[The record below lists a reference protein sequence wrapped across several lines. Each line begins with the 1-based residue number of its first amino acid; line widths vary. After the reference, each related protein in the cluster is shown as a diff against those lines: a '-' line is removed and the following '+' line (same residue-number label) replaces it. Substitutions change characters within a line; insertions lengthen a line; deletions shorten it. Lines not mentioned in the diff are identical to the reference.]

1 MYLVT
6 QDYKDAIYAD
16 ARSVTGRVTF
26 DISPGGIENDTPTV
40 TASSQFFISKAATQ
54 LTDNI
59 RQATY
64 SLVTWEFERTKLDGT
79 FTFAADDDS
88 LWGEVGW
95 VSGEICNANNQF
107 ATTLTGSLPAN
118 FLAGASNEVVS
129 LEYTNT
135 YTSAGVTVTFDP
147 LFGEYATDFSV
158 TAFDP
163 SNNIVF
169 YQNVTGNTNTQFVI
183 MDQIVGF
190 DKLTVSISKWSHPY
204 RRARISEVDAG
215 VVLVYTDDELIRMN
229 MTEEMDIIS
238 GTLVI
243 PEFEFTVNNIDGEF
257 DILNPSGIYQSLQL
271 RQRIQ
276 AELGLVLTD
285 RTEWVPLGVYY
296 LSEWKSDTGSLTAT
310 FTGRSKIDLL
320 DVASYEN
327 TTPIVGHNLYLVIED
342 ILLAAG
348 ITGYIIDTDLQS
360 IPTTGLVEKMTCREA
375 LQMAAIAGQARIW
388 VTRNDVLMVEVVNP
402 LTVVV
407 DDITLDDVFEEP
419 KIELGKPVKTVQV
432 FYYSTIGTADG
443 SYTET
448 NPDATTGETIVLQNN
463 TLITSATEAENVA
476 IWIFGSRDNQKIF
489 TIDYRGNPALEL
501 NDTTFIET
509 RYVAQQ
515 PTILT
520 KIDVTYEGYLTSQI
534 KGKA

>member
-6 QDYKDAIYAD
+6 QDYKDNIYAD

-40 TASSQFFISKAATQ
+40 TVSSQFFLSKAATQ

-79 FTFAADDDS
+79 FTFAADDDT

-107 ATTLTGSLPAN
+107 ATTLTGSLPAH

-129 LEYTNT
+129 IEYTNT
-135 YTSAGVTVTFDP
+135 YTSAGVTITFDP

-169 YQNVTGNTNTQFVI
+169 YQSVTGNTAAQYVLTN
-183 MDQIVGF
+183 QIIGF
-190 DKLTVSISKWSHPY
+190 DKITVSISKWSHPY
-204 RRARISEVDAG
+204 RRARIAEIDAG
-215 VVLVYTDDELIRMN
+215 VVLVYTDEELIRMSL
-229 MTEEMDIIS
+229 TEEMDPIS

-243 PEFEFTVNNIDGEF
+243 PEFTFTVDNLNGEF
-257 DILNPSGIYQSLQL
+257 DILNPTGIYQSLQL

-276 AELGLVLTD
+276 SELGLVLTD

-296 LSEWKSDTGSLTAT
+296 LSEWKSDAGSLTAT
-310 FTGRSKIDLL
+310 FTGRSKLDLL
-320 DVASYEN
+320 DVATYEN
-327 TTPIVGHNLYLVIED
+327 TTPIVGHNLYLVIES
-342 ILLAAG
+342 ILQAAG
-348 ITGYIIDTDLQS
+348 ITGYAIDTDLQN

-388 VTRNDVLMVEVVNP
+388 ITRNDVLTIEMYNP
-402 LTVVV
+402 LSILV
-407 DDITLDDVFEEP
+407 DDITLADVFEEP
-419 KIELGKPVKTVQV
+419 KIELGKPVKSVTVS
-432 FYYSTIGTADG
+432 YYSGIGTVAG

-448 NPDATTGETIVLQNN
+448 NPDATTGETIKVDNN
-463 TLITSATEAENVA
+463 TLITTATLAEEVA
-476 IWIFGSRDNQKIF
+476 LWIYVSRDNQKVF
-489 TIDYRGNPALEL
+489 TVDYRGNPALEL
-501 NDTTFIET
+501 NDTTTIET

-515 PTILT
+515 ATTIL
-520 KIDVTYEGYLTSQI
+520 KVDMTYEGFLTSQI
-534 KGKA
+534 KAKA